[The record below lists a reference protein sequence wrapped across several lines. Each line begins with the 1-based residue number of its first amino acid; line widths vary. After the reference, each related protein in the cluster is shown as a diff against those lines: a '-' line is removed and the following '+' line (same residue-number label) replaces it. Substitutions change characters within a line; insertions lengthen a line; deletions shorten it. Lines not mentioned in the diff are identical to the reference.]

1 MKRSLNFFRVSQP
14 RIDSMILVNKHSP
27 FIRCKKGLLIVLLL
41 FSCIGLKAQSGRVNT
56 YNTIGWYNYFGNYRL
71 SDKISLHAEYQWR
84 RTPLLTDWQQSLLRI
99 GVNYQL
105 KPSVLFRV
113 GYAWAET
120 FPYGDVPINV
130 YGKTF
135 SEHRMFQLLQFSQ
148 PEGRFDFTHRFMLE
162 QRWIGRF
169 SSAALQQEDDYVY
182 ANRMRYM
189 FRTVYR
195 LRKNARTYPL
205 PYVAAYDEIL
215 IGFGKNVAVNIF
227 DQNRLGCLLG
237 VKLNSNWTIEGGYF
251 NQILQFSRL
260 VGGQSVMQYNSG
272 MILNAWHAVDWRRK
286 KK

>member
-1 MKRSLNFFRVSQP
+1 
-14 RIDSMILVNKHSP
+14 
-27 FIRCKKGLLIVLLL
+27 
-41 FSCIGLKAQSGRVNT
+41 
-56 YNTIGWYNYFGNYRL
+56 
-71 SDKISLHAEYQWR
+71 
-84 RTPLLTDWQQSLLRI
+84 
-99 GVNYQL
+99 VNYQL

-148 PEGRFDFTHRFMLE
+148 PEGRFDFTHRLMLE

-182 ANRMRYM
+182 ANRVRYM

-195 LRKNARTYPL
+195 LRKDARTYPL

-237 VKLNSNWTIEGGYF
+237 IKLNSNWTIEGGYF

-260 VGGQSVMQYNSG
+260 VGGQSVMQYNGG